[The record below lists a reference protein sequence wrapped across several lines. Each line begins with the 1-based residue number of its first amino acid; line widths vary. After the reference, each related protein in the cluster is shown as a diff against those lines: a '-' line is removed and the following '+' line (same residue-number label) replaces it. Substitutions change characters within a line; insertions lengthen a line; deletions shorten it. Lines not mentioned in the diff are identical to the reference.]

1 MSSSQPAF
9 GRVDSLIASAGT
21 GKTYTLVE
29 EIARAIAGG
38 LEPDRLLAA
47 TFTKKAAGELSARI
61 RTKLIEQGRADIA
74 AAMLTAR
81 IGTVNSVCGTLI
93 EAFAFALGR
102 SPTAEVVA
110 EDRQAVL
117 FARATGEAMEA
128 HAAEIGAIAERL
140 SVPERDYSGPAG
152 TKRGWRDDVRRM
164 VDVAHLN
171 GLRPVDMRRCADHSI
186 AGLHR
191 ILGAPRPGETAES
204 LDRALAD
211 AVARC
216 CAELTPSVVDTLK
229 KGTLDKDVPR
239 VKAAREA
246 LRRGDPLPWSD
257 WAQLSKLGATK
268 ADAALFADVVT
279 AAATHPRHPRLRA
292 DLADF
297 VAAQFAC
304 AARCMTAYAA
314 YKRERGLVDF
324 VDQEMLALAILRD
337 PANRERLQ
345 ELIGAVF
352 VDEFQDSS
360 PIQVAIFSAL
370 AAIVPVSVWVG
381 DPKQSIFGFRDADPE
396 LTLAAAQGITKGT
409 GGATRYLRKSWRSR
423 PPIVDLVNAAFL
435 PPFRAVSTTDE
446 EIAFDAAAR
455 EDGSEAPAA
464 FSVWSMAGKNAGE
477 RTAALAA
484 HLAGLLAEPKAWPVG
499 VKGTDETRPA
509 RGGDVAIL
517 CRSNGQVG
525 AIAKA
530 LAASGLRVA
539 VDRAGLLATP
549 QAELMTAALRAVAD
563 PSDTLALAELCRFA
577 RDDEDWLAASFA
589 ETPIEALRVAL
600 PFTGELEA
608 LRGRAA
614 QLTPAEMLDAV
625 LHVPGLVALVG
636 SWGMLEE
643 RWHDLEALRALASTY
658 EEECRAE
665 RTPATLVGLC
675 AWLGALDKADRPK
688 SRHPD
693 AIHVLTYHG
702 AKGLEWPI
710 VVLTE
715 LESEA
720 KGSPFGL
727 RAENAT
733 GAPPDWR
740 DPLAGRVLRYW
751 PWPYGDQKKGV
762 GLDETAATSPEGV
775 AAMAAERL
783 ERVRLLY
790 VGLTRARD
798 TLVFALT
805 GKDCAWLDEL
815 TDGAGTPLVSF
826 ANGLVRVG
834 ERTFPCRGEP
844 TPRAEAAAAPAPV
857 DHLRPVIER
866 RTHPPLRIAPSGVAG
881 EGARIVETIDLGA
894 RFVLAGKPDMQ
905 AIGEACH
912 RFLACDDP
920 AFGPDRRRARAT
932 RLIAAWGAAPLAP
945 EDLLEMSRRL
955 AAFLADRYPDAGLAP
970 EWPVHLPDGDRVLAG
985 RIDLL
990 VDAGETLAIVDH
1002 KSFPGGVEDGDAR
1015 LAAFAGQAG
1024 LYARAVSRATGRP
1037 CGDLWLHQPIV
1048 GRVVRVEVDAPAPA

>member
-1 MSSSQPAF
+1 MSHTPPAF

-21 GKTYTLVE
+21 GKTYSLVE
-29 EIARAIAGG
+29 EIARAIAGD

-93 EAFAFALGR
+93 ETFAFALGR
-102 SPTAEVVA
+102 SPLAEVIA

-128 HAAEIGAIAERL
+128 HAAEIGAIAELLDIDDDDREQHG
-140 SVPERDYSGPAG
+140 SM
-152 TKRGWRDDVRRM
+152 KKGWRGDVRRI
-164 VDVAHLN
+164 VAAAQLN
-171 GLRPVDMRRCADHSI
+171 GLGAADMDRCAEHSI
-186 AGLHR
+186 AGLR
-191 ILGAPRPGETAES
+191 RCLAAPHPGETAES
-204 LDRALAD
+204 LDRALAN
-211 AVARC
+211 AVSDL
-216 CAELTPSVVDTLK
+216 CAAVTPAVFDGLTKGGRTDVASVRTAHE
-229 KGTLDKDVPR
+229 T
-239 VKAAREA
+239 
-246 LRRGDPLPWSD
+246 LRRGDRLKWSD
-257 WAQLSKLGATK
+257 WARLSKIGKTK
-268 ADAALFADVVT
+268 ADAHLFDDVKT
-279 AAATHPRHPRLRA
+279 AAAAHPRHPRLSA
-292 DLADF
+292 DLAAF
-297 VAAQFAC
+297 VAALFAC

-314 YKRERGLVDF
+314 HKRERGLVDF
-324 VDQEMLALAILRD
+324 VDQEMLALDILRD
-337 PANRERLQ
+337 PANRERLK
-345 ELIGAVF
+345 ELIDAVF

-370 AAIVPVSVWVG
+370 ARIVPVSVWVG

-396 LTLAAAQGITKGT
+396 LTLAAAQGITAGT

-423 PPIVDLVNAAFL
+423 TPIVDLVNEAFL
-435 PPFRAVSTTDE
+435 PPFRSVGMKDE
-446 EIAFDAAAR
+446 EIAFDGAAR
-455 EDGSEAPAA
+455 EDADGAPAA

-484 HLAGLLAEPKAWPVG
+484 HVAGLLAEPEAWPVG
-499 VKGTDETRPA
+499 IKGTEKTRPA
-509 RGGDVAIL
+509 RGGDVAVL
-517 CRSNGQVG
+517 CRSNDQVEK
-525 AIAKA
+525 IAQA
-530 LAASGLRVA
+530 LADAGLRVA

-563 PSDTLALAELCRFA
+563 PSDRLALAELCRFA

-589 ETPIEALRVAL
+589 EDAGAALRAAL
-600 PFTGELEA
+600 PFAGELEA
-608 LRGRAA
+608 LRERAA

-625 LHVPGLVALVG
+625 LHLPGLVALVG

-665 RTPATLVGLC
+665 RAPATLVGLC
-675 AWLGALDKADRPK
+675 AWLGALEKADRPK

-693 AIHVLTYHG
+693 AVHVLTYHR

-715 LESEA
+715 FESEA

-733 GAPPDWR
+733 GATPDWR

-775 AAMAAERL
+775 AALASERL

-805 GKDCAWLDEL
+805 GKDRAWLDEL

-826 ANGLVRVG
+826 AEGMVRVG
-834 ERTFPCRGEP
+834 KRSFPCRGEP
-844 TPRAEAAAAPAPV
+844 TPRAEGSAAPAPV
-857 DHLRPVIER
+857 DHLRPVVAR
-866 RTHPPLRIAPSGVAG
+866 RTYPPLRIAPSGVAA
-881 EGARIVETIDLGA
+881 ESARIVETIDLGP
-894 RFVLAGKPDMQ
+894 RFALAGRPDMQ

-920 AFGPDRRRARAT
+920 ALDPPSRRARAA

-945 EDLLEMSRRL
+945 DDLLEMSRRL
-955 AAFLADRYPDAGLAP
+955 AAFLAAHYPDAGLAP
-970 EWPVHLPDGDRVLAG
+970 EWPVHMPDGDRVLAG

-990 VDAGETLAIVDH
+990 VDAGDRLAIVDH
-1002 KSFPGGVEDGDAR
+1002 KSFPGGVETGDAR

-1024 LYARAVSRATGRP
+1024 LYARAVTRATGRP
-1037 CGDLWLHQPIV
+1037 CGELWLHQPVV
-1048 GRVVRVEVDAPAPA
+1048 GRIVRVEVDAPV